1 MADLTTEQRLI
12 LVKHVNALMQPDFD
26 ALMFALNV
34 PYSVIPPGQAAQG
47 NRATALLM
55 WVTAPGGCG
64 LIEFLKT
71 LDAIA
76 PLPFDASPE
85 HKPVQES
92 STENYRER
100 LPHGVHLEMVY
111 IPEGIFLMGSPENE
125 ADRYKDE
132 GPQHRV
138 AVPAFYMGKYPVTQ
152 KEWFIVSTFPQVERK
167 LESEPSHF
175 KGDDLPVE
183 MVSWHDAV
191 EFCKRLS
198 KHTRQNYRLP
208 SEAEWEYACRA
219 NTTAAYFFGN
229 SITKEQA
236 NFNEN
241 VGQPTSI
248 CIYPPNAFG
257 LYGMHGNLW
266 EWCLDHWHEN
276 YKDAPTDGSAW
287 GGGGDSNKRVIRG
300 GSWSDLPGNC
310 RSAYRN
316 YFDRDNRNIDI
327 GFRVVCAVQ

>member
-1 MADLTTEQRLI
+1 MPEKLMSALDVPNSLI
-12 LVKHVNALMQPDFD
+12 P
-26 ALMFALNV
+26 
-34 PYSVIPPGQAAQG
+34 SGQSAQG
-47 NRATALLM
+47 NRVIALLQR
-55 WVTAPGGCG
+55 VKSPGGCG
-64 LIEFLKT
+64 LMELLKT

-76 PLPFDASPE
+76 PLPFGVSLE
-85 HKPVQES
+85 RKPAQEP
-92 STENYRER
+92 STENYREK

-219 NTTAAYFFGN
+219 RTTTAYSFGDF
-229 SITKEQA
+229 ITAEQA
-236 NFNEN
+236 NFVVN
-241 VGQPTSI
+241 VGKTTPVGK
-248 CIYPPNAFG
+248 YRPNTFG
-257 LYGMHGNLW
+257 LYDMHGSVW

-276 YKDAPTDGSAW
+276 YDGAPADGSAW
-287 GGGGDSNKRVIRG
+287 VSGGDSDSRVIRG
-300 GSWSDLPGNC
+300 GSWAYAPRNC
-310 RSAYRN
+310 RSAYR
-316 YFDRDNRNIDI
+316 YFNNRDNRNRFI